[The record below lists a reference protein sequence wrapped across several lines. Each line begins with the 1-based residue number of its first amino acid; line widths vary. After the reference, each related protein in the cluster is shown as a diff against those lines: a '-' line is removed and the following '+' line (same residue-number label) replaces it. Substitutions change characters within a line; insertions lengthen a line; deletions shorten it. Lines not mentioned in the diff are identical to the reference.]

1 MTTIEPIVAS
11 VIKGIAAAYKGRT
24 HIRGALSTMALEIG
38 LLPEVRRM
46 VCHFAD
52 KRKYPTRPMLSLH
65 DDHPSVYL
73 LGWREGDWTDVH
85 DHGQCE
91 VGIYV
96 MQGVVTEDVFA
107 CTHGG
112 NRNKCISLSLSRNLP
127 QGSVAT
133 CPRNYVHAVGNI
145 FPELAATL
153 HCYGPELDDMNIY
166 TTNGAVLEWKEHWHA
181 NHHRAQH

>member
-1 MTTIEPIVAS
+1 MKINSLVSTV
-11 VIKGIAAAYKGRT
+11 VKQIALGYKGRT
-24 HIRGALSTMALEIG
+24 HIRGALSNMALEIG
-38 LLPEVRRM
+38 ALPEVRRL
-46 VCHFAD
+46 VCQFEDRA
-52 KRKYPTRPMLSLH
+52 KYPQRPMLNLH

-73 LGWREGDWTDVH
+73 LGWREGDWTEVH
-85 DHGQCE
+85 DHGRCE

-96 MQGVVTEDVFA
+96 VQGIVTEDVYA
-107 CTHGG
+107 CTPGVDKD
-112 NRNKCISLSLSRNLP
+112 KCIALTLSRNLR

-166 TTNGAVLEWKEHWHA
+166 TTNGAMLEFKEHWHA
-181 NHHRAQH
+181 THHRAQH